1 MKTTTSVDTVMQ
13 RRRDAARSALDL
25 PLLVVTGLL
34 LSLGLIMVASA
45 SMPSAARLV
54 DAPFYFFNRQAIYAL
69 IGLAVAWTVL
79 QVPMAVWEKLGYPL
93 MVAALA
99 LLLAVLIPGIGKV
112 VNGSAR
118 WIDLYVI
125 RLQVSEPARLAL
137 LIYLAG
143 YLVRHGPAL
152 HGRIAVLLN
161 PLAILAT
168 AALLLLMEPDFGA
181 AAVLTATALTM
192 MFIAGVRL
200 TPFVGLFTVTAAATV
215 ALIYS
220 SPYRLER
227 FTGFLNPWSD
237 PFDSG
242 FQLTQ
247 SLIAIGSGHW
257 LGLGLGESIQKMF
270 YLPEAHTDFLFAIL
284 AEELGLLGSVVVI
297 GLFMVFVWRA
307 MRIADV
313 AAEGGRWFSAY
324 LCYGIGVW
332 VGLQAFVN
340 IGVNMGL
347 LPTKGLTLPFMSY
360 GGSSLVVMCAMVGL
374 LLRAQMEN
382 RRPALRER
390 WRND

>member
-1 MKTTTSVDTVMQ
+1 MKSAPADTVMQ
-13 RRRDAARSALDL
+13 RRRDAARNALDL

-34 LSLGLIMVASA
+34 LLFGLIMVASA
-45 SMPSAARLV
+45 SMPTAAHLV
-54 DAPFYFFNRQAIYAL
+54 DAPFYFFKRQAIYAL
-69 IGLAVAWTVL
+69 IGMAVAWTVL
-79 QVPMAVWEKLGYPL
+79 QVPMAAWERMGYPL
-93 MVAALA
+93 MVAALV
-99 LLLAVLIPGIGKV
+99 LLSLVLIPGIGKV

-118 WIDLYVI
+118 WIDLYVV

-137 LIYLAG
+137 LIYLAS
-143 YLVRHGPAL
+143 YLVRHRQAI
-152 HGRIAVLLN
+152 HGRVDVLFH
-161 PLAILAT
+161 PLAILAG

-181 AAVLTATALTM
+181 AAVLMVTALTM

-200 TPFVGLFTVTAAATV
+200 TPFVGLLALATAVMAALV
-215 ALIYS
+215 YS

-227 FTGFLNPWSD
+227 LTGFLNPWSD

-284 AEELGLLGSVVVI
+284 AEELGLLGSVAVI
-297 GLFMVFVWRA
+297 ALFGAFVWRTLY
-307 MRIADV
+307 IADV
-313 AAEGGRWFSAY
+313 AAAGGRWFSAY
-324 LCYGIGVW
+324 LCYGIGMW
-332 VGLQAFVN
+332 VGLQSSVN

-360 GGSSLVVMCAMVGL
+360 GGSSLVVMGAMVGL
-374 LLRAQMEN
+374 LLRVQMEN